1 MSKKNVNV
9 EDVVTEGVKPAED
22 QATVE
27 AVEVV
32 SEEKK
37 LFGKIPMKT
46 AKKVAIVVGVSIAG
60 IYIINKLTKIED
72 IADIVNTD
80 IIEGAFEVIGD

>member
-9 EDVVTEGVKPAED
+9 EDVVTEGVKAAED
-22 QATVE
+22 QTTVE

-46 AKKVAIVVGVSIAG
+46 AKKVAIVVGVTG
-60 IYIINKLTKIED
+60 NGKLESYTP
-72 IADIVNTD
+72 TD
-80 IIEGAFEVIGD
+80 FIRDWYGRK